1 MFSWRAA
8 DKLQTSVDHPNRFM
22 DYLTANQPSNNAMH
36 RDPIQIGLGQ
46 VPDVAK
52 AQAEQVGFRF
62 GDTGTHTSRTIMLA
76 ELSNALRVCK
86 PQATRAD
93 YVAAV
98 VDENCLGKHT
108 QSTRKTTLQRLTE
121 LYALDEK
128 VTLFRTAR
136 HFWYADEK
144 AHGLIALLLSLARDP
159 LLRATAPAVLA
170 LASGDEIARQ
180 KFTDAIR
187 DAVSGRLNDATLD
200 KVVRNAASSWT
211 QSGHLDGRSRKRRL
225 AVTPT
230 PGAVAFALLLGY
242 LLGVRGQGLFETLF
256 ARLLDRD
263 VTELSLMAME
273 AKRLGLLDIKS
284 GGGML
289 VVSFDGILTD
299 KEKGLSHG
307 AH

>member
-1 MFSWRAA
+1 
-8 DKLQTSVDHPNRFM
+8 M
-22 DYLTANQPSNNAMH
+22 DYLTANQPSNHVMY

-46 VPDVAK
+46 VADVAK
-52 AQAEQVGFRF
+52 TQAEQLGFRF
-62 GDTGTHTSRTIMLA
+62 GDTGTHTSRTIMLD
-76 ELSNALRVCK
+76 ELSSALRVCK
-86 PQATRAD
+86 PQAARAD
-93 YVAAV
+93 YVAAII
-98 VDENCLGKHT
+98 DENCLGKHT
-108 QSTRKTTLQRLTE
+108 QSTRKITLQRLTE
-121 LYALDEK
+121 LYALDDK
-128 VTLFRTAR
+128 VTLFRVAR

-144 AHGLIALLLSLARDP
+144 AHGLIALLLSLSRDP
-159 LLRATAPAVLA
+159 LLRATAPPVLA
-170 LASGDEIARQ
+170 LASGEEIARQ

-187 DAVSGRLNDATLD
+187 AAVAGRLNDATLD

-242 LLGVRGQGLFETLF
+242 MLGARGQGLFETLF

-263 VTELSLMAME
+263 ANELSFMAMD

-299 KEKGLSHG
+299 KEKRLSHG